1 MRKDMNKGIRFLALS
16 LSLLWTFHIY
26 AFSEVDAKNLVDDFY
41 RSLAELSSSNIYK
54 DHMATNKSVDLNEKL
69 SRMVLEDKESMC
81 APNEEEIFKTSSI
94 SRNIYFAGYFNMY
107 SDYAREHN
115 TVSLNYEIT
124 NNFESVATP
133 SRDKDITSRKYY
145 YVQVRKEVK
154 AKDQTWHLWDLV
166 CIDGSAGKIM
176 GIGNKTFGGYTP
188 EEYDKADYNSI
199 MSHAAWAYHK
209 GDYDDA
215 YDSYQQASWLNPG
228 MCEPFYRMA
237 VMIYFKKGIKGRFKN
252 AKERKS
258 ILKTYLYNAMTWKGE
273 WNYMDFH
280 KDAYNL
286 KYVLTNGIV

>member
-1 MRKDMNKGIRFLALS
+1 MNKGIRFLALS

-54 DHMATNKSVDLNEKL
+54 DHMATNKSIDLNEKL
-69 SRMVLEDKESMC
+69 SRMVLDYSEQLC
-81 APNEEEIFKTSSI
+81 APNEEQIFDGSSI
-94 SRNIYFAGYFNMY
+94 SSGSIYFQSFIREY

-124 NNFESVATP
+124 NNFESVAAP